1 VTVSVDQFKNYDGH
15 AQRERPPEDPELT
28 HVGINT
34 PCGEYLRQF
43 WHGIALSEELT
54 DLPLEIRIMGEDLVL
69 FRTSDGEIGLV
80 HRHCAHRGASL
91 KFGRVESDGIRCC
104 YHGWKFDRAGCCLDM
119 PAEPA
124 DTPLKDE
131 VRQRAY
137 PAQELGGLVF
147 AYLGPD
153 PAPLLPNYDV
163 MVREDCKRVVGV
175 KTDHCNWLQRIENG
189 HDPAHL
195 GILHAA
201 GYPQIALQ
209 RNIFTREKTWYGYR
223 TISKFK
229 DEMAKVSHQIF
240 PSHTRRVGARVGD
253 PPRHYIHYRVP
264 VDDTHTATWS
274 VQVEITDEGPY
285 DTVCRGW
292 SPTERMVYEH
302 EEDGWWGIPSRDQ
315 DRIAQESQ
323 GLIHDRS
330 RETLAT
336 SDSGVVQYRR
346 LLSEQIKAVAEGHDP
361 LGVIRDSEKN
371 QCVSFDATM
380 NFADGVKGAPDMI
393 NA

>member
-1 VTVSVDQFKNYDGH
+1 MTSWS
-15 AQRERPPEDPELT
+15 A
-28 HVGINT
+28 
-34 PCGEYLRQF
+34 
-43 WHGIALSEELT
+43 
-54 DLPLEIRIMGEDLVL
+54 
-69 FRTSDGEIGLV
+69 RTANGWS
-80 HRHCAHRGASL
+80 AS
-91 KFGRVESDGIRCC
+91 R
-104 YHGWKFDRAGCCLDM
+104 
-119 PAEPA
+119 
-124 DTPLKDE
+124 
-131 VRQRAY
+131 
-137 PAQELGGLVF
+137 
-147 AYLGPD
+147 
-153 PAPLLPNYDV
+153 
-163 MVREDCKRVVGV
+163 
-175 KTDHCNWLQRIENG
+175 
-189 HDPAHL
+189 L

>member
-1 VTVSVDQFKNYDGH
+1 MSPEENQILTQVGPGTPGGEMLRRYWWPVWFSEHVTDKPVPV
-15 AQRERPPEDPELT
+15 
-28 HVGINT
+28 
-34 PCGEYLRQF
+34 
-43 WHGIALSEELT
+43 
-54 DLPLEIRIMGEDLVL
+54 RILGEDLVL
-69 FRTSDGEIGLV
+69 FRDGSGACGVLD
-80 HRHCAHRGASL
+80 RRCPHRGASL
-91 KFGRVESDGIRCC
+91 ELGRVEEDGLRCC
-104 YHGWKFDRAGCCLDM
+104 YHGWKFDRSGCCLDM

-124 DTPLKDE
+124 DTPLQDE
-131 VRQRAY
+131 VCQTAY

-147 AYLGPD
+147 AYLGPE

-163 MVREDCKRVVGV
+163 MVRADCKREIGV

-209 RNIFTREKTWYGYR
+209 RNVFTREKTWYGYR
-223 TISKFK
+223 TISKFD

-274 VQVEITDEGPY
+274 VQVNITNEGPY
-285 DTVCRGW
+285 ETICRGW
-292 SPTERMVYEH
+292 SPTERMVFAR
-302 EEDGWWGIPSRDQ
+302 EDDDWWGIPSRDQ

-323 GLIHDRS
+323 GEIHDRS
-330 RETLAT
+330 REILGT
-336 SDSGVVQYRR
+336 SDAGIVQYRR
-346 LLSEQIKAVAEGHDP
+346 LLSEQIKAVADGHDP
-361 LGVIRDSEKN
+361 LGIIRDPKKN

-380 NFADGVKGAPDMI
+380 NFAHGAKGAPDMI